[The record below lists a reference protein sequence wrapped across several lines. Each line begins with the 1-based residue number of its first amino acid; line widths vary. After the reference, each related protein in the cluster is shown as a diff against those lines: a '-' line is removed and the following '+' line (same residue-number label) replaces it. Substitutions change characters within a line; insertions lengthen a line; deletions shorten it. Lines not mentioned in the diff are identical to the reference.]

1 MDRDEEQRRRRGEH
15 TRSYSQDRPIGS
27 GENARSLVRGVKQWL
42 PDIPGSVGDMADMLY
57 AGGAN
62 VLQGQKRRSIAPLGA
77 GPAIRRAI
85 AKKSPLEQVEMRATP
100 EADWVEE
107 GARFANPAM
116 FMSPKNIAQL
126 GGLAL
131 AGGVPG
137 AATAVVKPRGGNWYT
152 GSGSEMENALRSLL
166 KGPIMGVLDPKN
178 DLVADLQEYLK
189 VARAESPELVPQYE
203 RQLQSAI
210 EARPLNNWIK
220 GPLTKYVKRD
230 LATEG
235 DPIRKLLELDQPVS
249 HMNLQDLLANAGEPW
264 IAKAALNNR
273 FAHGFPREGTAKSG
287 YARGWEDTSD
297 AMLTSNDAGLIKKDS
312 YITDDHPMKADW
324 VKALPDDARIYD
336 FANDEA
342 PDWLGLSHLRD
353 ELWNAVRQDSDLPEN
368 LRLKPEDFQ
377 QLGIEKAVRHVS
389 DINNWRANKKAA
401 ASQEMLSGPGVKLL
415 REYPENNPKG
425 LRWVEL
431 NDAQSPEEFEQSI
444 SHLGPKEWDQAVSQ
458 YRENR
463 RAALQKQLKYE
474 GDTMGHCVGGYC
486 DDVASG
492 RSRIFSLRDAKGEPH
507 VTIETRPEAK
517 VEADNTSWALNHL
530 LSKEDLQPLY
540 DAASKE
546 GLSTADPA
554 FWEHVSKGVAT
565 HPKWLA
571 YQAAEPA
578 HTLVQAKGKQNKA
591 PNAEYTPFVQDFL
604 RQSPAGK
611 WGEIGESP
619 ENLGFK
625 TYEEAKKYIEGYAQ
639 GGLVGRQEF
648 NGAVGYILD

>member
-1 MDRDEEQRRRRGEH
+1 MDRDEELRRRRGEH
-15 TRSYSQDRPIGS
+15 TRSYSQDKPIGS
-27 GENARSLVRGVKQWL
+27 GDNAKAIVRGVKQWL
-42 PDIPGSVGDMADMLY
+42 PDIPGAVGDLADMLY

-62 VLQGQKRRSIAPLGA
+62 VLQGQKRRSTAPLGA

-100 EADWVEE
+100 ETDWVEE
-107 GARFANPAM
+107 GVRFANPAM
-116 FMSPKNIAQL
+116 FMSPKNIATI

-137 AATAVVKPRGGNWYT
+137 AAMAVVKPRGGNWFT
-152 GSGSEMENALRSLL
+152 GSGSEVESAIKGLL
-166 KGPIMGVLDPKN
+166 KGQNGRGV
-178 DLVADLQEYLK
+178 
-189 VARAESPELVPQYE
+189 S
-203 RQLQSAI
+203 I
-210 EARPLNNWIK
+210 EGLALNKWLE
-220 GPLTKYVKRD
+220 GPLQRYVKRD
-230 LATEG
+230 MATEG

-336 FANDEA
+336 FSGDEA
-342 PDWLGLSHLRD
+342 PGWLGFSHLRD

-389 DINNWRANKKAA
+389 NINNWRANKKADA
-401 ASQEMLSGPGVKLL
+401 AQEMLSGPGVKLL

-431 NDAQSPEEFEQSI
+431 QRPEQHIPEGYEYDARTGTYFDPWSEGTQPLRLDPEYGRS
-444 SHLGPKEWDQAVSQ
+444 D
-458 YRENR
+458 
-463 RAALQKQLKYE
+463 LQNQLKYE

-486 DDVASG
+486 DDVLSG
-492 RSRIFSLRDAKGEPH
+492 TARIFSLRDAKGEPH
-507 VTIETRPEAK
+507 VT
-517 VEADNTSWALNHL
+517 VE
-530 LSKEDLQPLY
+530 
-540 DAASKE
+540 
-546 GLSTADPA
+546 
-554 FWEHVSKGVAT
+554 VAPT
-565 HPKWLA
+565 DIGDII
-571 YQAAEPA
+571 Q
-578 HTLVQAKGKQNKA
+578 QIKGKQNLPPKD
-591 PNAEYTPFVQDFL
+591 EYLPFVQDFI
-604 RQSPAGK
+604 RKPYHGGQ
-611 WGEIGESP
+611 WHDEIGDFGSTGLLSTSKGFYTKDEAYKMLADPAYKELGP
-619 ENLGFK
+619 ELLDALDSVHTPGANPEYDAIF
-625 TYEEAKKYIEGYAQ
+625 EAYRAQNPGYAQ
-639 GGLVGRQEF
+639 GGLVGRQDF
-648 NGAVGYILD
+648 GGVVGYILD

>member
-1 MDRDEEQRRRRGEH
+1 
-15 TRSYSQDRPIGS
+15 
-27 GENARSLVRGVKQWL
+27 
-42 PDIPGSVGDMADMLY
+42 
-57 AGGAN
+57 
-62 VLQGQKRRSIAPLGA
+62 
-77 GPAIRRAI
+77 
-85 AKKSPLEQVEMRATP
+85 
-100 EADWVEE
+100 
-107 GARFANPAM
+107 
-116 FMSPKNIAQL
+116 
-126 GGLAL
+126 
-131 AGGVPG
+131 
-137 AATAVVKPRGGNWYT
+137 
-152 GSGSEMENALRSLL
+152 
-166 KGPIMGVLDPKN
+166 MGVLDPKK

-336 FANDEA
+336 FSGDEA

-389 DINNWRANKKAA
+389 NINNWRANKKAA
-401 ASQEMLSGPGVKLL
+401 ASQDMLGGPGVKLL

-431 NDAQSPEEFEQSI
+431 NDDYTSYKDMDEDAAMEAAA
-444 SHLGPKEWDQAVSQ
+444 GAV
-458 YRENR
+458 
-463 RAALQKQLKYE
+463 QKQLKYE

-486 DDVASG
+486 DDVTSG
-492 RSRIFSLRDAKGEPH
+492 NTKIFSLRDAKGEPH
-507 VTIETRPEAK
+507 VTIE
-517 VEADNTSWALNHL
+517 
-530 LSKEDLQPLY
+530 
-540 DAASKE
+540 
-546 GLSTADPA
+546 
-554 FWEHVSKGVAT
+554 VAPT
-565 HPKWLA
+565 DVGDVI
-571 YQAAEPA
+571 Q
-578 HTLVQAKGKQNKA
+578 QIKGKQNLA
-591 PNAEYTPFVQDFL
+591 PKDEYLPFVQDFI
-604 RQSPAGK
+604 RKPYHGGQ
-611 WGEIGESP
+611 WYDEIGDLDSTGLVGTSKGFYTKDEAYKMLTDPAHKKLSP
-619 ENLGFK
+619 ELFDALDSTHRPGVNPEYDEILK
-625 TYEEAKKYIEGYAQ
+625 AYRAQNPGYAQ
-639 GGLVGRQEF
+639 GGLVGRQDF
-648 NGAVGYILD
+648 GGVVGYILD